1 MVSDSTYRNSDGA
14 YIGYAWFKRQAKTAM
29 ESATQRANIFG
40 LNLDQVI
47 PKNITIIYC
56 EISFRLYT

>member
-1 MVSDSTYRNSDGA
+1 MHSE
-14 YIGYAWFKRQAKTAM
+14 YIGCAWFKRQAKTAM
-29 ESATQRANIFG
+29 ESATQGANIFG